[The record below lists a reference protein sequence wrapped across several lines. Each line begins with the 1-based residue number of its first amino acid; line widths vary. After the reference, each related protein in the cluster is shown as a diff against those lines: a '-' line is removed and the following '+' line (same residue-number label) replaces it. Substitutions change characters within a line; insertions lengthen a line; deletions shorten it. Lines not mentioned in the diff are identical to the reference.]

1 MFKKTFL
8 RWRTGNA
15 RKKNKSIRA
24 SLPYPQAM
32 SIGVLFTVEDK
43 AKHDEIK
50 RLVKMFEAEGKK
62 VQVLEF
68 LPRKKENYDFL
79 FDFFTVDELN
89 FWGAL
94 QSVKALK
101 FADTSFDYL
110 FNPDREP
117 NDLIDYLLA
126 RSKAHCRV
134 GVYREDHTT
143 DFELMIGPGNG
154 KQQSLADDMHR
165 YVTQLR

>member
-1 MFKKTFL
+1 MFKNTFL
-8 RWRTGNA
+8 RWRTNNA

-43 AKHDEIK
+43 AKHDEVK
-50 RLVKMFEAEGKK
+50 RLVKVLETEGKK
-62 VQVLEF
+62 VRVLEF

-79 FDFFTVDELN
+79 FDFFTIDELS
-89 FWGAL
+89 FWGSL
-94 QSVKALK
+94 QSDKALH
-101 FADTSFDYL
+101 FADTTFDYL
-110 FNPDREP
+110 FNLDTEP

-134 GVYREDHTT
+134 GVY
-143 DFELMIGPGNG
+143 
-154 KQQSLADDMHR
+154 
-165 YVTQLR
+165 